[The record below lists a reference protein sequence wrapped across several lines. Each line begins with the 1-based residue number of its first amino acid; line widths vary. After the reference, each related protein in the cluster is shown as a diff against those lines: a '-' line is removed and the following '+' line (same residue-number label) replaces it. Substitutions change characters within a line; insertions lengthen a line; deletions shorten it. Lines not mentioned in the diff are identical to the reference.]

1 MLPPSAH
8 LAAQL
13 RSSRQV
19 PNMNSNFL
27 SNALFT
33 KYEQAW
39 RSRGRRHAEIF
50 QRQQCLLQVRIRSS
64 LSQHLV
70 HQNRTS
76 SYFTTPDFPVLG
88 SILPAKPCQA
98 MSAWRHVEGFMPVVA
113 RYAELLSVPCKGP
126 CSVQFGV
133 QVTRSQPRARKHLLS
148 GGTAQKRPGLHDSSG
163 HEMKEEVST
172 QQSQRSSS

>member
-1 MLPPSAH
+1 MLSSPSTSRLGGHAVDAM
-8 LAAQL
+8 LK
-13 RSSRQV
+13 SSSVNNACFRCGSEAV
-19 PNMNSNFL
+19 FPN
-27 SNALFT
+27 T
-33 KYEQAW
+33 WYIK
-39 RSRGRRHAEIF
+39 
-50 QRQQCLLQVRIRSS
+50 
-64 LSQHLV
+64 
-70 HQNRTS
+70 NRTS